1 MLKFVS
7 GDFFDYD
14 ADIRINTVNCVGVM
28 GKGVAL
34 VFKKK
39 FPGMFIDYRNAC
51 NRNEVKPGKPHVWKD
66 ENLFSSCTIINFP
79 TKVDWRNPS
88 EYEYIEEGLIWLR
101 QYLLEKE
108 NSTVTLPALGC
119 GHGGLDWN
127 KVKIMINK
135 YLSDLNAQILVF
147 EPSSSTRTSNFKL
160 DDIQLKDQN
169 IQRLLPNDGY
179 YPPKLIG
186 HSTPEIYCKGNTKLL
201 HKKNIA
207 IVANY
212 KSSDREKNALLK
224 VINELPV
231 GEFAFTLGWGSSY
244 EKDLAKEILSKG
256 FDVILVIPFGIL
268 QLKVRKDLVSL
279 WNYDKIAVL
288 STTKPNQEWKNYE
301 SINSLKLRMKLGNI
315 IVFNSLNLEYMV
327 KFEKEIDELDRE
339 FFYINYWDN
348 EIDFLKNKKLQK
360 IGISPVTK
368 KPNIFPLLNSL
379 IEI

>member
-1 MLKFVS
+1 MIKFVS

-34 VFKKK
+34 IFKNK
-39 FPGMFIDYRNAC
+39 FPDMFIDYYNAC
-51 NRNEVKPGKPHVWKD
+51 KRNELKPGEPHVWKD

-79 TKVDWRNPS
+79 TKVHWRNPS
-88 EYEYIEEGLIWLR
+88 KYEYIEEGLIWLR

-119 GHGGLDWN
+119 GNGGLDWN

-135 YLSDLNAQILVF
+135 YLSGLSTQILVF
-147 EPSSSTRTSNFKL
+147 EPSSSTRTSNNKS
-160 DDIQLKDQN
+160 DEIQLREQN
-169 IQRLLPNDGY
+169 IQRFLPGDKH
-179 YPPKLIG
+179 YPAKLKG
-186 HSTPEIYCKGNTKLL
+186 NSTREIYCKGNTELL

-224 VINELPV
+224 IINELPV
-231 GEFAFTLGWGSSY
+231 GEFVFILGWGSSY

-256 FDVILVIPFGIL
+256 FDVIFVIPFGML
-268 QLKVRKDLVSL
+268 QLKVRKDLESL
-279 WNYDKIAVL
+279 WNYEKIAVL
-288 STTKPNQEWKNYE
+288 STTRPNEAWKNYE
-301 SINSLKLRMKLGNI
+301 SVNSLKLRMKLGNL
-315 IVFNSLNLEYMV
+315 IVFNSLNLEYIMQYA
-327 KFEKEIDELDRE
+327 KEIDEFDGE
-339 FFYINYWDN
+339 FFYINYWDS
-348 EIDFLKNKKLQK
+348 EIDFFKNIAAQK

-368 KPNIFPLLNSL
+368 KPNVLPLLNSL
-379 IEI
+379 KEI